1 MIKFIIGSVFAILL
15 FNGCSAK
22 EFNEGVDSV
31 TGDVSK
37 AFEDGKDKSQD

>member
-1 MIKFIIGSVFAILL
+1 MIKFIITSIFAILL

-37 AFEDGKDKSQD
+37 AFEGSKDESKD

>member
-1 MIKFIIGSVFAILL
+1 MIKFIIVSIFTIIL

-31 TGDVSK
+31 TGDISN
-37 AFEDGKDKSQD
+37 AIENGRDKSND

>member
-1 MIKFIIGSVFAILL
+1 MIKFIIVSIFAILL

-31 TGDVSK
+31 TSDISK
-37 AFEDGKDKSQD
+37 VFEDGKDKAKD